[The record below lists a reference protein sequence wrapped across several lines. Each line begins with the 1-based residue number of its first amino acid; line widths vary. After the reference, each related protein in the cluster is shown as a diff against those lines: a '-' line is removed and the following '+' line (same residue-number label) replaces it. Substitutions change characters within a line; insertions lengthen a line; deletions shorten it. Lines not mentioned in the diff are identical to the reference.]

1 MYKRKF
7 DAENI
12 KPPETIIEYLSLQN
26 IKTPKTM
33 PMMLIKLSFLPT
45 IFPLVAATR
54 GHHKGF
60 LVGREQAPVHI

>member
-7 DAENI
+7 DAVNI
-12 KPPETIIEYLSLQN
+12 KPPVTIIEYSSLQH

-33 PMMLIKLSFLPT
+33 PMILIKLSFLPT
-45 IFPLVAATR
+45 IFPLVAARR
-54 GHHKGF
+54 GDRKGF